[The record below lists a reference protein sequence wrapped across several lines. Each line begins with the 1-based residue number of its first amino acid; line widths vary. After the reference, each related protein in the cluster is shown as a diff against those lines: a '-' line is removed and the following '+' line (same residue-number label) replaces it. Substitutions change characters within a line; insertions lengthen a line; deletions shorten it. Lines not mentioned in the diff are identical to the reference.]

1 MKKIKILSLLMLIS
15 LTSCGG
21 QINNSNESIYEKEIE
36 KNERLKIY
44 YMNSEYATYSLSYES
59 PIVTSIKVIDYRNG
73 YFTVRLYNG
82 DKNNTYDTYRSF
94 NNNYSYSIIIQLDTG
109 INL

>member
-36 KNERLKIY
+36 KNERLKI
-44 YMNSEYATYSLSYES
+44 
-59 PIVTSIKVIDYRNG
+59 
-73 YFTVRLYNG
+73 
-82 DKNNTYDTYRSF
+82 
-94 NNNYSYSIIIQLDTG
+94 
-109 INL
+109 

>member
-1 MKKIKILSLLMLIS
+1 MLIS

-59 PIVTSIKVIDYRNG
+59 PIVTSVKIIDYRNG
-73 YFTVRLYNG
+73 YFTVRLYTG
-82 DKNNTYDTYRSF
+82 DKNNTYNSSLAFDTS
-94 NNNYSYSIIIQLDTG
+94 
-109 INL
+109 NLW